1 MAKGRHIKITVTPD
15 GPYVVEGGIGL
26 AHQHIVTNRRRESL
40 GWREG
45 ETVSTP
51 DTYRLCRCGR
61 SAGKPFCDGTH
72 ARIRFDGTETAS
84 RAPVSQQAERIDG
97 PEMILEDT
105 ESLCA
110 LARFCHPHGGIWD
123 LVNRT
128 NRPRSRELVEQEA
141 ADCPAGR
148 LVARDRTT
156 GRVLEPE
163 LEPSIGLVQDTA
175 KHVSGPLW
183 VRGRIPI
190 IGSGGVPYE
199 VRNRVTLCRCGASGN
214 KPFCDGSHV
223 STRFKD
229 R

>member
-1 MAKGRHIKITVTPD
+1 MAKSSRMKITVTPD
-15 GPYVVEGGIGL
+15 GPYVVEGGARL
-26 AHQHIVTNRRRESL
+26 AHQHIVTNRRGESL

-45 ETVSTP
+45 ETVPTP

-61 SAGKPFCDGTH
+61 SGEKPFCDGTH
-72 ARIRFDGTETAS
+72 GRIRFDGTETAS
-84 RAPVSQQAERIDG
+84 RAPFADQAKRTDG
-97 PEMILEDT
+97 PGMILEDA

-123 LVNRT
+123 LVDRT
-128 NRPRSRELVEQEA
+128 DRPRARELVEQEA

-156 GRVLEPE
+156 GRVHEPE

-175 KHVSGPLW
+175 RHMSGPLW
-183 VRGRIPI
+183 VRGGIPI

-223 STRFKD
+223 STRFRD
-229 R
+229 Q